1 MNRIAHRAIAN
12 NFREWR
18 MMVKDFA
25 IAGGQK
31 AHGPEMITE
40 IILHGPTPLP
50 KELKSLDSKGRF
62 SPINILNLLTE

>member
-1 MNRIAHRAIAN
+1 
-12 NFREWR
+12 
-18 MMVKDFA
+18 MVKDFA

-62 SPINILNLLTE
+62 SPINILNLLTEWSFYQKFHYFSIISTK

>member
-1 MNRIAHRAIAN
+1 
-12 NFREWR
+12 